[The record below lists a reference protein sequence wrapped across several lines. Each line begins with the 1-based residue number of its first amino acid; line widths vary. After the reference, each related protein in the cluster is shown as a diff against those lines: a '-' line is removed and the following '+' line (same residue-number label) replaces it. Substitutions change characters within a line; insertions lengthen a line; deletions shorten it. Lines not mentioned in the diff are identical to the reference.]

1 MILGAWEL
9 GLLYMDPFEYVIL
22 GAWELGSLGFCIW
35 TPLVRDLGSLGAW
48 GLGLLYMDPEM
59 FNLLDYLIDYPLD
72 YIID

>member
-1 MILGAWEL
+1 MFK
-9 GLLYMDPFEYVIL
+9 DPFEYVIL